1 VLRTFSQGDV
11 SLKLKPKPETMIQT
25 MKRNRITALTFTG
38 LSAALAGSLLLGTA
52 TLPAVAAATKKPDAP
67 LLKDLGSL
75 SHPITTRSE
84 LAQRYFD
91 QGLMLAYNFNHA
103 EAARS
108 FQAAAEV
115 DPDCAMAWWGLAYSH
130 GPNINLPM
138 MPDSYPKAWTALQK
152 AIALKPKASARE
164 RAYIDALTTRY
175 VEQPVEDR
183 SKLDLAFVEA
193 MRAVATAY
201 PDDLN
206 AQTLFCEAGM
216 TSMPWNYW
224 TPEREPKPLTAEL
237 LRVLHTVL
245 RRDPDHPGANHFF
258 IHAVESGPTPEQGI
272 PAAERIERFAPAA
285 GHLVHMASHIWVR
298 VGEYDRAVTS
308 NERATK
314 ADENYLKQVQAQ
326 GAYPAGYYP
335 HNVHFLWYAN
345 SLRGHSRDAI
355 KAAKKVADYALD
367 LRCGAMEGGRQRYL
381 HALALTQFAQ
391 WDKVLALP
399 LPGDDQRF
407 DQGMHHYARCLA
419 YLAKNDRPA
428 AQAEYAL
435 FQKTTDAEAVKVVE
449 NPYFPAGKV
458 VEVANEILLGKLALH
473 EGDEKNAL
481 QHLGQAVAIEDEIPY
496 MEPPFWYY
504 SAKWSLGA
512 AQVQTGNYVAAE
524 ATFRKDL
531 EWLPR
536 NGWALHGL
544 AATLRNQGKTQAADS
559 VYAEFQQAWK
569 NADVKLDWSMY

>member
-1 VLRTFSQGDV
+1 MNSNSQPRLLV
-11 SLKLKPKPETMIQT
+11 
-25 MKRNRITALTFTG
+25 F
-38 LSAALAGSLLLGTA
+38 LAGLL
-52 TLPAVAAATKKPDAP
+52 VAAAPELAAATNKPEAP
-67 LLKDLGSL
+67 LLKGLGDL
-75 SHPITTRSE
+75 SHPITTSSP

-103 EAARS
+103 EAVRS
-108 FQAAAEV
+108 FRAAAEL
-115 DPDCAMAWWGLAYSH
+115 DPNCAMAWWGVAYCE

-138 MPDSYPKAWTALQK
+138 MPDRYPKAWEALNM
-152 AIALKPKASARE
+152 ARALKSKASARE
-164 RAYIDALTTRY
+164 QAYIDALATRY

-183 SKLDLAFVEA
+183 TKLDLAFVDA
-193 MRAVATAY
+193 MRKVATTY
-201 PDDLN
+201 PDDLD

-216 TSMPWNYW
+216 TSMPWDYW
-224 TPEREPKPLTAEL
+224 TPERTPKPLTGEI

-272 PAAERIERFAPAA
+272 PAAERVERFAPAA
-285 GHLVHMASHIWVR
+285 GHLVHMASHIYVR
-298 VGEYDRAVTS
+298 VGEYDRAVVS
-308 NERATK
+308 NERASR
-314 ADENYLKQVQAQ
+314 ADENYLDQVQAQ
-326 GAYPAGYYP
+326 GAYPTGYYP

-345 SLRGHSRDAI
+345 SLRGNSREAI

-367 LRCGAMEGGRQRYL
+367 LRCGAMEGARQRYL
-381 HALALTQFAQ
+381 HALALAQFAQ

-419 YLAKNDRPA
+419 QLAKKDRAA
-428 AQAEYAL
+428 AQAEYQL
-435 FQKTTDAEAVKVVE
+435 FLKTTGAEAVKVVE
-449 NPYFPAGKV
+449 SPYFPAGKV
-458 VEVANEILLGKLALH
+458 VEVANEVLLGKLALH
-473 EGDEKNAL
+473 QGDEVNAL
-481 QHLGQAVAIEDEIPY
+481 KRLGRAVEIEDQIPY

-512 AQVQTGNYVAAE
+512 AQVQTGNFVEAE

-536 NGWALHGL
+536 NGWALNGL
-544 AATLRNQGKTQAADS
+544 AAALRNQGKTQAADA
-559 VYAEFQQAWK
+559 VWAEFQKAWQ
-569 NADVKLDWSMY
+569 NADVKLDWAMY

>member
-1 VLRTFSQGDV
+1 MKSNHKILP
-11 SLKLKPKPETMIQT
+11 SLALL
-25 MKRNRITALTFTG
+25 TA
-38 LSAALAGSLLLGTA
+38 LLLGA
-52 TLPAVAAATKKPDAP
+52 LELPAASTKKPDAP
-67 LLKDLGSL
+67 LLKGLGEL
-75 SHPITTRSE
+75 THPVTTSSP

-91 QGLMLAYNFNHA
+91 QGLLLAYNFNHA
-103 EAARS
+103 EASRS
-108 FQAAAEV
+108 FRAAAEL
-115 DPDCAMAWWGLAYSH
+115 DPDCAMAWWGVAYCA

-138 MPDSYPKAWTALQK
+138 MPDGYPKAWEALQK
-152 AIALKPKASARE
+152 ALALKAKASARE
-164 RAYIDALTTRY
+164 QAYIDALATRY
-175 VEQPVEDR
+175 VEQLVEDR
-183 SKLDLAFVEA
+183 SKLDLAFVDA
-193 MRAVATAY
+193 MRKVASAY
-201 PDDLN
+201 PDDLD

-224 TPEREPKPLTAEL
+224 TPERQPKPLTAEL
-237 LRVLHTVL
+237 LRILHTVL

-272 PAAERIERFAPAA
+272 PAAERVERFAPAA
-285 GHLVHMASHIWVR
+285 GHLVHMASHIYVR

-308 NERATK
+308 NERASK
-314 ADENYLKQVQAQ
+314 ADENYLDQVITQ

-345 SLRGHSRDAI
+345 SLRGNSREAI
-355 KAAKKVADYALD
+355 KAAKKVGDYALD

-381 HALALTQFAQ
+381 HALALAQFGQ

-399 LPGDDQRF
+399 MPGPDYRF

-419 YLAKNDRPA
+419 QIAKGDRAA
-428 AQAEYAL
+428 AQVEYQSFL
-435 FQKTTDAEAVKVVE
+435 KSSDAEAVKKVE

-458 VEVANEILLGKLALH
+458 VEVANEMLLGKLALH
-473 EGDEKNAL
+473 QGDEGNAL
-481 QHLGQAVAIEDEIPY
+481 KHLTKAVEIEDQIPY

-512 AQVQTGNYVAAE
+512 AQVRTGKFVEAE

-536 NGWALHGL
+536 NGWALNGL
-544 AATLRNQGKTQAADS
+544 AGALRNQGKTEAADA
-559 VYAEFQQAWK
+559 VWAEFQRAWK
-569 NADVKLDWSMY
+569 NSDVKLDWSMY